1 MLKLNKKNID
11 LIKNLAIGFLLLV
24 IIIFVLKNN
33 TIQWE
38 HKDAIQQYNILVK
51 KYGNPTISD
60 FRKGGIAIWKKE
72 KLMNTCF
79 DYIELLDE
87 SVPHCVPKPHR
98 DFLYTYVKYEI
109 PPEKV
114 SEVTSLSGSVAY
126 DPLKKTL
133 RARCGSEAANIGTLY
148 LATAIGN
155 SRISIK
161 EVQEK
166 KLYKSVIVSLQNK
179 QNVALYYKILCKSL
193 KEQPGNPEWSGYY
206 PLAFPEGCCPGYD
219 PDNNTCGKEEFYGH
233 TDKTDKFTEHTDK
246 TDKFTEH
253 TDKTD
258 KNIDKPELEP
268 IIV

>member
-1 MLKLNKKNID
+1 MLKLHKKNID
-11 LIKNLAIGFLLLV
+11 LVKNLIIIFLLII

-38 HKDAIQQYNILVK
+38 HKDAIEQYNILVK
-51 KYGNPTISD
+51 KYGKPTIYD
-60 FRKGGIAIWKKE
+60 FKKGGIAIWKKN

-109 PPEKV
+109 PEDKILD
-114 SEVTSLSGSVAY
+114 VTSLSGSIAY

-161 EVQEK
+161 KVQEK

-179 QNVALYYKILCKSL
+179 QNVALYYKKLCKSL
-193 KEQPGNPEWSGYY
+193 EEQPGNPEWSGYY

-219 PDNNTCGKEEFYGH
+219 PNLNKCGKENFY
-233 TDKTDKFTEHTDK
+233 EHTDK
-246 TDKFTEH
+246 TDKFTAHTDKTDKFTAH

-268 IIV
+268 VIV